1 MIHPLVARFAVG
13 LFGHGT
19 NFSSASADIVQYL
32 RRIGVKVAA
41 QMTTIATGMMTTET
55 TETTEATEATEA
67 LAILT
72 VMVHFTQ
79 MAAGTQ
85 ATWEMVATL
94 IILAGIR
101 LRTPGPVMELAL
113 FETTIPRLD
122 K

>member
-19 NFSSASADIVQYL
+19 NFSSAFVDIVQYL

-41 QMTTIATGMMTTET
+41 QMTTIAMGMMT

-67 LAILT
+67 LAMLT

-85 ATWEMVATL
+85 ATWEMVATI

-101 LRTPGPVMELAL
+101 LRDPGPVMELAL